1 MPALAEL
8 GFPGIAASVWFGI
21 VAPAKTPN
29 YALTQFAAKFLQRRG
44 PHAIPPARLSQSI
57 SVSRICSPTES
68 RYVDSA
74 MPFLFRCP
82 ITGSEVQGFLAQET
96 PSEDPNSFEPVTCLA
111 CGQVHLVNFK
121 TGKVLD
127 ERSED

>member
-1 MPALAEL
+1 M
-8 GFPGIAASVWFGI
+8 FPPMRSEG
-21 VAPAKTPN
+21 PAKDARHWTSAADFRASESYHAGGHVELVCTPFHLR
-29 YALTQFAAKFLQRRG
+29 ACRSR
-44 PHAIPPARLSQSI
+44 
-57 SVSRICSPTES
+57 SVFRRICSPTES

-82 ITGSEVQGFLAQET
+82 ITGTEVQGFLAHET